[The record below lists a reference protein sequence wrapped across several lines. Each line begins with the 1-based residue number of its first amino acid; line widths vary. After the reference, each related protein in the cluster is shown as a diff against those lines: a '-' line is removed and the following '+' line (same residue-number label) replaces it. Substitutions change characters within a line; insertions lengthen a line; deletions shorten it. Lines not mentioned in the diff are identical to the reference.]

1 MKSLHQRLGPQATV
15 DDIVDLYMEDMPQYD
30 PDENELQK
38 VDTFPSLDE
47 EPEVTLKWEEYLHAE
62 TLLPRGDK
70 MARGHV
76 VCWKHNSNSKPIG
89 RSNQNSILDTHLYEV
104 EFPGVGIKELAANT
118 NSIYAL
124 CDVNGN
130 KYLLFEAFVYHRM
143 NDSVLSVEDH
153 KIVVPKPLERQ
164 QLVGIFV
171 VSGGTAPQCRRN
183 HQICIP

>member
-76 VCWKHNSNSKPIG
+76 VCWKHALMATQSIHPI
-89 RSNQNSILDTHLYEV
+89 RARFWI
-104 EFPGVGIKELAANT
+104 
-118 NSIYAL
+118 
-124 CDVNGN
+124 
-130 KYLLFEAFVYHRM
+130 R
-143 NDSVLSVEDH
+143 DS
-153 KIVVPKPLERQ
+153 
-164 QLVGIFV
+164 
-171 VSGGTAPQCRRN
+171 
-183 HQICIP
+183 